1 MQDNNI
7 LNNDTNDELIT
18 LTKLIYQETE
28 KTIISRECERILTE
42 LLTEE
47 VFNTEY
53 PKDDKVKK
61 I

>member
-28 KTIISRECERILTE
+28 KTILSRECERILAE
-42 LLTEE
+42 LTEK

>member
-28 KTIISRECERILTE
+28 KTILSRECERILAE

>member
-18 LTKLIYQETE
+18 LTKLIYQETK
-28 KTIISRECERILTE
+28 KTILSHECERILTE

>member
-1 MQDNNI
+1 MQD
-7 LNNDTNDELIT
+7 DYYKSEDYDSELIN
-18 LTKLIYQETE
+18 LADLIYQETE
-28 KTIISRECERILTE
+28 KTILSRECERILAE